1 MPHCIASLGT
11 PSVRGL
17 THSLHHNTPKQ
28 VGANAQKVSKEEK
41 KLAIAREQ
49 VAKLRAYDA
58 DGDVAKW
65 RCAKGAHESSDG
77 EKKLVE
83 KEEEDALFSTAPSDG
98 MWATRSADVSKT
110 VPPSFFHIYA
120 CKRNLALTGV
130 AASLSL
136 SLSKPCLSRSLAPPL
151 HLRRKPLCSPRYMIS
166 IPCIAGCPPPTYRYY
181 TFCNSTSL

>member
-1 MPHCIASLGT
+1 MKCSETFFFFLLLLFLPPCIASLGT

-98 MWATRSADVSKT
+98 MWATRSADVRSS
-110 VPPSFFHIYA
+110 PPSFFHIYA
-120 CKRNLALTGV
+120 CKRDLALTGV

-136 SLSKPCLSRSLAPPL
+136 SLFL
-151 HLRRKPLCSPRYMIS
+151 
-166 IPCIAGCPPPTYRYY
+166 
-181 TFCNSTSL
+181 